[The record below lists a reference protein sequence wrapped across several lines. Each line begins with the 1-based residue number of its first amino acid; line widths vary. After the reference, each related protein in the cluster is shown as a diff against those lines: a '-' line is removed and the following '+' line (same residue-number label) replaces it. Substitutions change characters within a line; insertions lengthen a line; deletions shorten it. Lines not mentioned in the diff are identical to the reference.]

1 MSLILDPVQK
11 EAMAAAPSLRPLM
24 EEVGKA
30 VWEFAEV
37 GLTEYRSAGFVA
49 EVLRRERTQRLQA
62 ALEQMSPRDKQL
74 FYRKYYYL
82 QSTAQIAAELGLSER
97 AVEGRLYR
105 LRRRLQKALGGDAL

>member
-49 EVLRRERTQRLQA
+49 EVLRRSKAVPLPKDPSLMRPGDYTRL
-62 ALEQMSPRDKQL
+62 P
-74 FYRKYYYL
+74 
-82 QSTAQIAAELGLSER
+82 GLSCRFEGDIASLLRER
-97 AVEGRLYR
+97 RA
-105 LRRRLQKALGGDAL
+105 A